1 MVTIT
6 RIPPV
11 DEHDGQKWIRLL
23 GKVDGSPE
31 STWKT
36 RTVNVAALVSGKT
49 TVDAEKAKL
58 TADVEEYYARWV
70 ALKELQL

>member
-1 MVTIT
+1 MIHVE

-11 DEHDGQKWIRLL
+11 DEHDGQKWLRLL
-23 GKVDGSPE
+23 GKVEGSPE

-49 TVDAEKAKL
+49 TVEVERAKL
-58 TADVEEYYARWV
+58 AADVEEYYARWV
-70 ALKELQL
+70 ALKDIQL